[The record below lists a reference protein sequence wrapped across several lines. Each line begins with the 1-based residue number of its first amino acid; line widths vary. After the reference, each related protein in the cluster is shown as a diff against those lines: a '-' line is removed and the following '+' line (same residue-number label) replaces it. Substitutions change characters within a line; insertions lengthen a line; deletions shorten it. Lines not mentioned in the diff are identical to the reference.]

1 MTRLPVL
8 FLRAHI
14 FLLIL
19 CIDAGSRHIPAHGI
33 QDPSPISRETLPLL
47 VLFPRTS
54 AVASR
59 SREDPDRALFE
70 AVRERLVRSNRFR
83 VLTYSPGHPLIK
95 RALTERT
102 LSAAELASEPLPAE
116 ARHRV
121 ARLLGATYI
130 LAITASRTSAGLQTG
145 AQCEQATGQQDW
157 RVLFME
163 QNTVS
168 VEAGRR
174 RLKLNDQVRVAA
186 DEILTRLGLPSES
199 QAPRDA
205 DARRPDRSS
214 EQKPAP
220 ADRPDADPRSRGNTQ
235 VPSDRASQNV
245 PGNNEQPRTS
255 SLPVPSVRP
264 DVPALPPA
272 LPPPTGRPD
281 FEAEAARYRQAGDL
295 ANVILSLRRAIN
307 DRPRDVALRQQLVQ
321 AYLQRQM
328 ADAAMAESE
337 RALAIAPQDP
347 VLHRLRGDAL
357 LAKADLA
364 GAQSAYREA
373 IRLAPADVVAQ
384 VALGD
389 ALMNDN
395 QFAEA
400 LKAYEQAT
408 KSDPASPL
416 PYRRLARALAGRAAA
431 DPRFY
436 AQSLAALEQARQ
448 RTPSADTETYRED
461 YLALMRLMGNRL
473 RDMVAEIQ
481 ANYTARTQNKQS
493 LEQTRRSTQ
502 DLKERAQAAADF
514 LDRLPPAVGQEA
526 THARYQQSAALLLQ
540 ATTLLREW
548 LDTGETRT
556 EEALKAAQIDVLR
569 EIANATKR
577 LDSAQKKP

>member
-1 MTRLPVL
+1 MPSLLTCTVL
-8 FLRAHI
+8 LSI
-14 FLLIL
+14 LIG
-19 CIDAGSRHIPAHGI
+19 ASRHAPASRA
-33 QDPSPISRETLPLL
+33 QDPPPISREALPLL

-54 AVASR
+54 AVASKPG
-59 SREDPDRALFE
+59 EDPDRALFE

-83 VLTYSPGHPLIK
+83 VLTYSPGHPLVK

-102 LSAAELASEPLPAE
+102 LSAAELASEPLPIE
-116 ARHRV
+116 TRHRV

-130 LAITASRTSAGLQTG
+130 LAITASRTVAGLQTE
-145 AQCEQATGQQDW
+145 AHCEEATGQQDW
-157 RVLFME
+157 RTLFMG

-168 VEAGRR
+168 VQAGRK
-174 RLKLNDQVRVAA
+174 RLKPGEQVRVAA
-186 DEILTRLGLPSES
+186 DEILTRLGLPSGLQTTRETG
-199 QAPRDA
+199 AG
-205 DARRPDRSS
+205 RPDRQPEPKPMPPDRSPTDLPNRSTAATSS
-214 EQKPAP
+214 TPTSPMASGDNDRSHTP
-220 ADRPDADPRSRGNTQ
+220 SPSVPSARPDTP
-235 VPSDRASQNV
+235 
-245 PGNNEQPRTS
+245 E
-255 SLPVPSVRP
+255 
-264 DVPALPPA
+264 LPPS
-272 LPPPTGRPD
+272 LPPPTARPD
-281 FEAEAARYRQAGDL
+281 FEAEATRYRQAGDL

-307 DRPRDVALRQQLVQ
+307 DRPRDVTLRQQLVQ

-328 ADAAMAESE
+328 VDAAMAEAE
-337 RALAIAPQDP
+337 RALLIAPQDP

-357 LAKADLA
+357 LARADLA

-400 LKAYEQAT
+400 LKVYEQAT

-431 DPRFY
+431 DPRYY

-461 YLALMRLMGNRL
+461 YFALLRLMGNRL

-481 ANYTARTQNKQS
+481 ANHMARIQNKQP
-493 LEQTRRSTQ
+493 LEQTRRSAQ
-502 DLKERAQAAADF
+502 DLKERAQATADF

-526 THARYQQSAALLLQ
+526 LHARYQQSAALLLQ

-556 EEALKAAQIDVLR
+556 EEALKAAQVDVLR
-569 EIANATKR
+569 EIVNATKR
-577 LDSAQKKP
+577 LDAAQKKS